1 MKLCFSAFRLEEEWS
16 VIKSSYAAG
25 KYYTASVVWFL
36 AWQPVTKICWTEKCV
51 VKKRVK
57 P

>member
-25 KYYTASVVWFL
+25 KYYTAGVVWFL
-36 AWQPVTKICWTEKCV
+36 AWQPVTKSCWTEKCV